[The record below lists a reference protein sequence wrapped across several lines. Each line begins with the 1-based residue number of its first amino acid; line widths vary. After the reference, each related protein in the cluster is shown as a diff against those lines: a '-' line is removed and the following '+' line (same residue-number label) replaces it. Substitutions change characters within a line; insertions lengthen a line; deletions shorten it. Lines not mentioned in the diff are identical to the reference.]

1 MIIKKSTVI
10 LLSSS
15 RLTCLRVFSY
25 SIHLR
30 GRFSNIFTRHVCI
43 SIVELKGGSEK
54 NLKTFLKWDFHD
66 YNEVS
71 ASFMVRFPGDPR
83 LHSVKRVHNFG
94 LQTVTNSNHCM
105 KSNITIFCKQN
116 EIKLVILPGSKM
128 YDDNTCFKR
137 QLRMK
142 INLPNCK
149 NCSMYQFVKKYGSNS
164 SVLEVTFPLKNVN
177 IVSRIK

>member
-1 MIIKKSTVI
+1 MTIKNSTII

-43 SIVELKGGSEK
+43 SIVELKGGPEK
-54 NLKTFLKWDFHD
+54 NLKAFLKWDFHD

-94 LQTVTNSNHCM
+94 LQTVTNSNHST
-105 KSNITIFCKQN
+105 KSNIIIFCKQRSV
-116 EIKLVILPGSKM
+116 IKLLQRSKI

-137 QLRMK
+137 QLRME
-142 INLPNCK
+142 INLSNCR
-149 NCSMYQFVKKYGSNS
+149 NCRMYQFAKKYESNS
-164 SVLEVTFPLKNVN
+164 SVLEVIFPLKNVN